1 MNKDE
6 YIQLITNF
14 SCTLR
19 ERGFPIIGCD
29 DNQLCMLEKKYGT
42 LPEFY
47 KIYLKFMGVDAGD
60 FKAGTSMCYTELDE
74 INEETLALMHQYDIV
89 PPKDMFAFLMHQ
101 GYTSLL
107 FPDRNNED
115 PEINCYPECQEII
128 DIEKTFSTCIE
139 AEINEYLS

>member
-1 MNKDE
+1 MNKNE
-6 YIQLITNF
+6 YIQLLTNF

-19 ERGFPIIGCD
+19 KRGFSIIGCD
-29 DNQLCMLEKKYGT
+29 DNQLNVLEKKYGK

-60 FKAGTSMCYTELDE
+60 FKAGTSICYAELDE
-74 INEETLALMHQYDIV
+74 INEETLALMYQYNIA
-89 PPKDMFAFLMHQ
+89 PPADMFAFLMHQ

-107 FPDRNNED
+107 FTDRNNED
-115 PEINCYPECQEII
+115 PEIYCYTECQEVI
-128 DIEKTFSTCIE
+128 DIEKTFSACIE